1 MGGVIS
7 YIKPRS
13 IARDLCWEIGDEIVS
28 INGHPLQDIIDY
40 RFYCSE
46 EFLKVRIR
54 RGDESAG
61 FEIEKDLDM
70 TLGVEFEDILFD
82 GVRTC
87 GANCIF
93 CFVEQLPKGLRQP
106 LYLKDDDYRLSF
118 LHGNF
123 ITLANVTEDDLER
136 IVTMRLS
143 PLYISVHT
151 TEQDLREKMLGRKA
165 PDILAQID
173 TLAKAR
179 ISLHTQI
186 VLCPGIND
194 GKHLDRSIRDLA
206 DRYPTVQSI
215 AIVPAGLSAHRGD
228 KTQIDS
234 IERYYSG
241 CIIKKVKVW
250 QLLCMHEKGTRLV
263 WPADEFY
270 LNAGKPV
277 LSVAAYE
284 RYPQIENGVGLVGQ
298 FKESANRVTRILPTK
313 LSRSVKITVVTGLL
327 SASLLREWAASLN
340 CENLTVRVQ
349 PITNHLFGEMVT
361 VTGLIAGRDI
371 IDQLRGQDL
380 GDAVIVPSVAVRD
393 GAFLD
398 DVTPQ
403 EVERELGCRV
413 IVTEPRPY
421 KLVRTI
427 IRELT

>member
-1 MGGVIS
+1 MGAVIS
-7 YIKPRS
+7 YIELGS
-13 IARDLCWEIGDEIVS
+13 IAQDLGWEIGDEIVS

-40 RFYCSE
+40 RFYCAE
-46 EFLKVRIR
+46 EYLKVIIR
-54 RGDESAG
+54 RGDHSAE
-61 FEIEKDLDM
+61 FEIEKDIDM
-70 TLGVEFEDILFD
+70 PLGVDFEDILFD

-93 CFVEQLPKGLRQP
+93 CFVEQLPKGLRKP

-118 LHGNF
+118 LQGNF
-123 ITLANVTEDDLER
+123 VTLANITEDDLER
-136 IVTMRLS
+136 ITTMRLS

-151 TEQDLREKMLGRKA
+151 TEQDLREKMLGRKT
-165 PDILAQID
+165 PNILSQID

-194 GKHLDRSIRDLA
+194 GMHLDRSIEDLA

-215 AIVPAGLSAHRGD
+215 AIVPVGLSAHRRN
-228 KTQIDS
+228 KMPINS
-234 IERYYSG
+234 IEKCYSDD
-241 CIIKKVKVW
+241 ILKRVKIW
-250 QLLCMHEKGTRLV
+250 QRRFTGQFGTRLV
-263 WPADEFY
+263 WAADEFY

-277 LSVAAYE
+277 PCAETYE
-284 RYPQIENGVGLVGQ
+284 GYPQIENGVGLVRQ
-298 FKESANRVTRILPTK
+298 FKDSGYRAKGFLPKK

-327 SASLLREWAASLN
+327 SASLLSEWAETLH

-349 PITNHLFGEMVT
+349 PITNNLFGEMVT
-361 VTGLIAGRDI
+361 VTGLIAGKDI

-380 GDAVIVPSVAVRD
+380 GDAIILPSVAVRD

-398 DVTPQ
+398 DVTIQ
-403 EVERELGCRV
+403 EIEHELGCRA
-413 IVTEPRPY
+413 IVVEPRPY

-427 IRELT
+427 IRDYA